1 MYKILPYTQNKAKE
15 LKVLI
20 KPSNKKFKK
29 IDVFT
34 PKGEFIVSIGDSRY
48 MDYPNYVLKMGKE
61 YANERRKLYLIR
73 HKNDTGKAGYYAKKL
88 LW

>member
-34 PKGEFIVSIGDSRY
+34 SKGEFIVSIGDSRY
-48 MDYPNYVLKMGKE
+48 MDYPNYILKMGKE

-73 HKNDTGKAGYYAKKL
+73 HKNDTGSAGYYAKKL